1 MSGHSESHQ
10 EPEDHLDE
18 APPAPITTPELAP
31 AGHYLTFGQIVEHA
45 YNNRREWVGRPRQCG
60 MSTCLHPF
68 APLDVP
74 PLRLPYEFQGSSSR
88 SVLPLDNFNDYY
100 PADHCNKLESRG
112 TQTIVN
118 AAHRR
123 PTDQSDHQCKVD
135 MPLYGRI
142 SHGYHDRIMPFRHST
157 HEDNDHLDNPQP

>member
-1 MSGHSESHQ
+1 MKFLVTGSAGFIGYHVCKQ
-10 EPEDHLDE
+10 L
-18 APPAPITTPELAP
+18 LQ
-31 AGHYLTFGQIVEHA
+31 AGHAV
-45 YNNRREWVGRPRQCG
+45 VGI
-60 MSTCLHPF
+60 
-68 APLDVP
+68 
-74 PLRLPYEFQGSSSR
+74 
-88 SVLPLDNFNDYY
+88 DNFNDYY